1 MTNPVSVIEKAYAK
15 VNLTLEILGKRRD
28 GYHDLAS
35 VMQTVNLFDT
45 VTVSEA
51 DSIIVDCDGLEID
64 TEMNLAT
71 KAASVLK
78 NRTGIRS
85 GAKISIKKRIPVSAG
100 LGGGSSDAAA
110 TLRGLNQRW
119 KLGLSV
125 DELAD
130 IAASVGSDVPFLLRG
145 GTALV
150 RGRGEEVRQIAP
162 AKISSFLIVT
172 PNVKYRNALAKTAYA
187 FSRVDESMFTVGNLT
202 HKLAARIAS
211 GGDCPSEFFF
221 NQFQTIAEDIFPGW
235 ALTRDRMA
243 SIGIEEIILCGAGPS
258 IFTVPPS
265 KELGTAWY
273 LLLSKTYKEEAFL
286 VEPASHG
293 LEF

>member
-85 GAKISIKKRIPVSAG
+85 GAKILIKKRIPVSAG

-110 TLRGLNQRW
+110 TLRGLNQIW

-162 AKISSFLIVT
+162 AKISSFLIV
-172 PNVKYRNALAKTAYA
+172 K
-187 FSRVDESMFTVGNLT
+187 
-202 HKLAARIAS
+202 
-211 GGDCPSEFFF
+211 
-221 NQFQTIAEDIFPGW
+221 
-235 ALTRDRMA
+235 
-243 SIGIEEIILCGAGPS
+243 
-258 IFTVPPS
+258 
-265 KELGTAWY
+265 
-273 LLLSKTYKEEAFL
+273 
-286 VEPASHG
+286 
-293 LEF
+293 

>member
-85 GAKISIKKRIPVSAG
+85 GAKILIKKRIPVSAG

-110 TLRGLNQRW
+110 TLRGLNQIW
-119 KLGLSV
+119 KLGLSG

-130 IAASVGSDVPFLLRG
+130 IAAAVGSDVPFLLRG

-150 RGRGEEVRQIAP
+150 RGRGEEVRQSSP

-243 SIGIEEIILCGAGPS
+243 SIGIEEVILCGAGPS

-265 KELGTAWY
+265 
-273 LLLSKTYKEEAFL
+273 
-286 VEPASHG
+286 
-293 LEF
+293 